1 MSVAEILIEKVR
13 VLTPEKQREVLE
25 YIERISTSPT
35 RTAPRVDPEGALADQ
50 PSALEFRDFEQAR
63 RELWA
68 DTPPEGI

>member
-13 VLTPEKQREVLE
+13 VLPLEKQREVLE
-25 YIERISTSPT
+25 YIERIA
-35 RTAPRVDPEGALADQ
+35 TAPNRSAARVDPEGALADQ
-50 PSALEFRDFEQAR
+50 PSALELKDFEQAR